1 MTAGSEMISPDDD
14 DTETARAREAE
25 HRARNALQLISSLI
39 LLQGRHSPDAAAGP
53 AMASLLT
60 RVAAV
65 SAAHRQT
72 VQVHGREQVD
82 LAALIREIVGDL
94 AKSAGRD
101 GVTIDLSLEP
111 ILAPGRLAPP
121 LALLLNETVGNALGH
136 AFPGG
141 RTGRIRVALRR
152 QDAGFEL
159 DVNDDGAGTPSPTP
173 TTGFGLTV
181 VKLMVQQIRGQ
192 LDITELHPGLRVSVT
207 VPLSATQSK
216 R

>member
-1 MTAGSEMISPDDD
+1 MNSPDGERAD
-14 DTETARAREAE
+14 AASAREAG

-65 SAAHRQT
+65 SAAHRHT
-72 VQVHGREQVD
+72 VQVDGGEQVD

-94 AKSAGRD
+94 AKSAGRE

-111 ILAPGRLAPP
+111 ILAAGRLAPP
-121 LALLLNETVGNALGH
+121 LALWVNETVGNALGH

-141 RTGRIRVALRR
+141 RIGRVQVALR
-152 QDAGFEL
+152 QDAAGFEL
-159 DVNDDGAGTPSPTP
+159 CVEDDGAGRSSPTP
-173 TTGFGLTV
+173 GFGLTV
-181 VKLMVQQIRGQ
+181 VQLMVQQIRGQ
-192 LDITELHPGLRVSVT
+192 LDIADLNPGLRVSVT
-207 VPLSATQSK
+207 VPVSETQS
-216 R
+216 RR

>member
-1 MTAGSEMISPDDD
+1 MAS
-14 DTETARAREAE
+14 AREAE
-25 HRARNALQLISSLI
+25 HRARNALQLITSLI
-39 LLQGRHSPDAAAGP
+39 LLQERHSPEAAAGP

-72 VQVHGREQVD
+72 VQVNDREQVD

-94 AKSAGRD
+94 AKSAGLD

-121 LALLLNETVGNALGH
+121 LALLVNETVGNALGH

-141 RTGRIRVALRR
+141 RTGRVQVALR
-152 QDAGFEL
+152 QDAAGLEL
-159 DVNDDGAGTPSPTP
+159 CVEDDGAGRSSPTP
-173 TTGFGLTV
+173 GFGLTV
-181 VKLMVQQIRGQ
+181 VQLMVQQIRGQ
-192 LDITELHPGLRVSVT
+192 LDIADLHPGLRVSVT
-207 VPLSATQSK
+207 MSLSAPQS
-216 R
+216 RR